1 MAWSAFKEWRRRFV
15 RSFKN
20 GFKLYWES
28 WLGRIGLGIVI
39 FFVIIAI
46 FAPWIAPYSPE
57 FKAPDEDIFLPYEY
71 PLTHKVSG
79 KFNVSIYCTTPGK
92 LDVKG
97 ISWVIIHTPNKI
109 TMYAVTDPIEGR
121 KGIYAEENTTTN
133 QSSIK
138 NKTYAEISPWES
150 VWWFEPT
157 VIEIDAAKLGLQT
170 PLSEPVYYPG
180 CLNPDYTLP
189 EGADPDLNGLLVFAA
204 GDELIFYDVANHKI
218 ILRKDIG
225 FIPTYVVGDT
235 LGTGKSSKPPTFSQQ
250 TSMTGERI
258 LITPRRFLVCASEN
272 KLAAFRIF
280 YSYSVINQT
289 TDIWVEKFIDD
300 TENYKFTTKPII
312 FYNPYIDWKNA
323 IIVGLNN
330 ASTLFYRF
338 DEELTLDK
346 TNYTLLPPV
355 KFYENYELVTT
366 PGTTKIVDVW
376 PPPRYYLPVKMNNE
390 LYLIIYNVANEE
402 EDAKI
407 KLGDYSSAI
416 QPEIIAYSKGEIAY
430 ISVSNA
436 KENKLLRCEYYK
448 EEESTGEVLWKF
460 EITKSLDLPEKAK
473 NIFVAGHGT
482 EYSTGQI
489 FVLTENKKIYTTNLN
504 LDSLSP
510 FYTVVY
516 GVKRLEKVED
526 AENIIYM
533 GSLKGSIYST
543 EIGKAEAFGLYYNT
557 EKGKVIIYLV
567 KGVNVAPLPP
577 GTYPSGNTYWFGTD
591 HEGHD
596 ILTYLI
602 YGSRI
607 ALLIGI
613 SAAFTSTILGTLI
626 GIIAGYY
633 GGWVDTILMRIV
645 DVMLT
650 LPSLPIILIMTSV
663 LGPNVI
669 NIVLVL
675 AFLGWAGIARVIRAQ
690 TLSLKAR
697 PFVDAARVAGASNAR
712 IIIKHIMPNVL
723 PFTFLYMTIGVSG
736 AILSEAALSFLGLG
750 DPKSIT
756 WGQMLSTLQSTGNTM
771 HAWWWLLPPGLC
783 ITLISLGFYLIGR
796 AFDEI
801 VNPRLRKR

>member
-46 FAPWIAPYSPE
+46 FAPWIAPYTPE
-57 FKAPDEDIFLPYEY
+57 FRAPNIDIFIPYEY
-71 PLTHKVSG
+71 PINHEVPND
-79 KFNVSIYCTTPGK
+79 FNVAVYCTTPSK
-92 LDVKG
+92 LDVNG
-97 ISWVIIHTPNKI
+97 ISWVAVYNNESIVL
-109 TMYAVTDPIEGR
+109 YAIADPVKGR
-121 KGIYAEENTTTN
+121 QASQQGGNETGNQTANQTSTTEFTR
-133 QSSIK
+133 
-138 NKTYAEISPWES
+138 ISPWES
-150 VWWFEPT
+150 AWWVNPNIITITPSE
-157 VIEIDAAKLGLQT
+157 LGLQT
-170 PLSEPVYYPG
+170 PLSKPVY
-180 CLNPDYTLP
+180 LTTAMNPDYTMPREADAALSGLLIFSANDKLVFYDIANQKVVKTVDLGFVP
-189 EGADPDLNGLLVFAA
+189 KYVVADPLSSG
-204 GDELIFYDVANHKI
+204 E
-218 ILRKDIG
+218 
-225 FIPTYVVGDT
+225 T
-235 LGTGKSSKPPTFSQQ
+235 SKPPTISEQ
-250 TSMTGERI
+250 TSLTGQKIRI
-258 LITPRRFLVCASEN
+258 PARRFIVCASDN
-272 KLAAFRIF
+272 RLVAFRVF
-280 YSYSVINQT
+280 YSTSVINQT
-289 TDIWVEKFIDD
+289 TTVWVEKFID
-300 TENYKFTTKPII
+300 EQEQSKFTTEPLVY
-312 FYNPYIDWKNA
+312 YNPWYDWKNA
-323 IIVGLNN
+323 IIVGLDNK
-330 ASTLFYRF
+330 STLFYKF
-338 DEELTLDK
+338 DENLTFDK
-346 TNYTLLPPV
+346 TNYTLLPPI
-355 KFYENYELVTT
+355 KFYENYELLAT
-366 PGTTKIVDVW
+366 PGFKRTTDEPPLYYMPVIKTNNLYVEVYDVFSQKAIKELKIGNYNFATQPDV
-376 PPPRYYLPVKMNNE
+376 
-390 LYLIIYNVANEE
+390 IDTSAG
-402 EDAKI
+402 DAI
-407 KLGDYSSAI
+407 FFA
-416 QPEIIAYSKGEIAY
+416 
-430 ISVSNA
+430 VSGNDG
-436 KENKLLRCEYYK
+436 NKLLRCDYYK
-448 EEESTGEVLWKF
+448 EEHQGVVTTKF
-460 EITKSLDLPEKAK
+460 EISAESDIPSQPLKTFVAPPTTQVFVLTKNERIYVSDLKIENFGVRDYYTANYITKSLKKVDDAK
-473 NIFVAGHGT
+473 NM
-482 EYSTGQI
+482 
-489 FVLTENKKIYTTNLN
+489 IY
-504 LDSLSP
+504 
-510 FYTVVY
+510 V
-516 GVKRLEKVED
+516 
-526 AENIIYM
+526 
-533 GSLKGSIYST
+533 GSLKGSKYSIQ
-543 EIGKAEAFGLYYNT
+543 IGPAETYGIYYNSNKKEIT
-557 EKGKVIIYLV
+557 IFKCKGDNI
-567 KGVNVAPLPP
+567 APLPP
-577 GTYPSGNTYWFGTD
+577 GTYPSGHTYWFGTD

-633 GGWVDTILMRIV
+633 GGWIDTILMRIV

-650 LPSLPIILIMTSV
+650 LPGLPIILIMTSV

-712 IIIKHIMPNVL
+712 IILRHIMPNVL